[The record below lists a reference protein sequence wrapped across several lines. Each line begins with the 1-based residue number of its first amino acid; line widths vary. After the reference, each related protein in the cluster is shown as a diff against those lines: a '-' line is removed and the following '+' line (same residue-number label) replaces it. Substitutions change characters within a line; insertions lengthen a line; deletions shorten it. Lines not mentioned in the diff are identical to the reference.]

1 MSRRGVCVC
10 ALFLLSC
17 GARSS
22 DATSAAPRA
31 GQAVLASTLGGSE
44 LALRSIGAAE
54 NGAWR
59 LSQNGFVG
67 NYLRVDALG
76 TVRLSLE
83 ATAVKTSERAPR
95 VRLVIADAERVI
107 ELGDAPG
114 ERQLDVQLP
123 IGTYLARVD
132 FLRAAPGD
140 ALVVKQLGLN
150 GATWL
155 PGNTDQLAL
164 TAANT
169 YIDEFRRGR
178 AALELPVDLAGKRA
192 HVRLER
198 HAFGFGANI
207 PRANNQLIPDGALSD
222 DQERFQRLLLE
233 NFNWV
238 VLSNGG
244 KWAYQ
249 EAERDTVDMSYVDR
263 FLDFSEQYGLT
274 ARMHNLIWDTEQQ
287 PPWVSAKDDKA
298 PGLLTRAAAGDALA
312 KAELLAEIDQRIG
325 YYVRGRSQRYL
336 ELDVLNES
344 LHRPRYFQVLGESGV
359 AELFRRV
366 KKAAA
371 PDTRLYLNEFNVL
384 QFSEDPLA
392 SEKQPDPFAN
402 WYRWHAEA
410 LLGLGAPIDGLGVQ
424 YYADVRGAD
433 EIGDNAHS
441 AARIAG
447 ALHNLSGTGLRLTL
461 SEFEV
466 RPRPAPVE
474 RGPDMLEQTLRL
486 VFGTPHADA
495 FLIWGIWTKQ
505 AQAPA
510 PLSLLLDDDNA
521 LTPAGFRYK
530 ALMREWSTELELP
543 IAADGMV
550 ELVGFFGDYSVRVD
564 GELLCFT
571 LTKGRT
577 AYTPLAP
584 ASGSCIGPSR

>member
-1 MSRRGVCVC
+1 MNRAGVWVC

-17 GARSS
+17 GAHSREGTG
-22 DATSAAPRA
+22 TSAAPLRGPA
-31 GQAVLASTLGGSE
+31 ALASALRGSD
-44 LALRSIGAAE
+44 LALHSSGAAE

-76 TVRLSLE
+76 MVTLSFD
-83 ATAVKTSERAPR
+83 ATALKATERAPR
-95 VRLVIADAERVI
+95 VRLVIADAEQLI
-107 ELGDAPG
+107 ELGDGPG
-114 ERQLDVQLP
+114 ERELRVQLP

-140 ALVVKQLGLN
+140 ALVLKQLALN

-155 PGNTDQLAL
+155 PGNTDQHAL
-164 TAANT
+164 SAANT

-178 AALELPVDLAGKRA
+178 AQLELPIDLVGKRA
-192 HVRLER
+192 QVRLER
-198 HAFGFGANI
+198 HNFGFGANI
-207 PRANNQLIPDGALSD
+207 PRANNQLIPDGPLSA

-249 EAERDTVDMSYVDR
+249 EAERDVVDMGYVDR
-263 FLDFSEQYGLT
+263 FLDFCKQYGLT

-287 PPWVSAKDDKA
+287 PAWIMSKDEQA
-298 PGLLTRAAAGDALA
+298 PGLLTRAAAGDAAA
-312 KAELLAEIDQRIG
+312 KTELVAEIDERID
-325 YYVRGRSQRYL
+325 YYVRGRSRRYL

-344 LHRPRYFQVLGESGV
+344 VHRPRYLQALGEAGV
-359 AELFRRV
+359 AELFRKV
-366 KKAAA
+366 KKAAS
-371 PDTRLYLNEFNVL
+371 PGTHLYLNEFNVL

-392 SEKQPDPFAN
+392 AEKQPDPFAN

-410 LLGLGAPIDGLGVQ
+410 LLAAGAPIDGLGVQ

-433 EIGDNAHS
+433 ELGDNVHS

-466 RPRPAPVE
+466 RPRPSPVE

-486 VFGTPHADA
+486 VFGTAHADA
-495 FLIWGIWTKQ
+495 FLIWAIWAKQ
-505 AQAPA
+505 AQTPP
-510 PLSLLLDDDNA
+510 PLSLLLDDQNE
-521 LTPAGFRYK
+521 LTPAGMRYK
-530 ALMREWSTELELP
+530 ALMREWSTDLDLP
-543 IAADGMV
+543 IAQGGSV

-577 AYTPLAP
+577 QYTPQVP
-584 ASGSCIGPSR
+584 ASGGCAR

>member
-1 MSRRGVCVC
+1 MIRAEVWVC
-10 ALFLLSC
+10 ALLLLSC

-22 DATSAAPRA
+22 APTSAAPPRSPA
-31 GQAVLASTLGGSE
+31 ALARTLRGSD
-44 LALRSIGAAE
+44 LALRSTGVTE

-59 LSQNGFVG
+59 LPQSGFVG

-76 TVRLSLE
+76 TVTLSLD
-83 ATAVKTSERAPR
+83 ATAVKAAARAPR
-95 VRLVIADAERVI
+95 VRLVIADAEQLF

-114 ERQLDVQLP
+114 ERQLRVQLP

-132 FLRAAPGD
+132 FVRAAPGD
-140 ALVVKQLGLN
+140 ALLVKQLALH

-155 PGNTDQLAL
+155 PGNTDQHAL
-164 TAANT
+164 SAANT

-178 AALELPVDLAGKRA
+178 AALQLPLDLAGKRA
-192 HVRLER
+192 QVRLER

-207 PRANNQLIPDGALSD
+207 PRADNQLIPDGPLSE

-233 NFNWV
+233 NFNWA

-249 EAERDTVDMSYVDR
+249 EPERDVVDMGYVDR
-263 FLDFSEQYGLT
+263 FLEFCQQYGLS

-287 PPWVSAKDDKA
+287 PTWIMSKDEQA
-298 PGLLTRAAAGDALA
+298 PGLLTRAAAGDAAA
-312 KAELLAEIDQRIG
+312 KRELLEEIDERIA

-344 LHRPRYFQVLGESGV
+344 LHRPRYFQVLGEVGV
-359 AELFRRV
+359 AELFRKV
-366 KKAAA
+366 KKAAS

-392 SEKQPDPFAN
+392 REKRPDPFAN

-410 LLGLGAPIDGLGVQ
+410 LLAAGAPIDGLGVQ

-433 EIGDNAHS
+433 ELGDNVHS
-441 AARIAG
+441 AARIA
-447 ALHNLSGTGLRLTL
+447 AVLHNLSGTGLRLTL

-495 FLIWGIWTKQ
+495 FLIWAIWAKQ
-505 AQAPA
+505 AQTPA
-510 PLSLLLDDDNA
+510 PLSLLLDDANE
-521 LTPAGFRYK
+521 LTPAGWRYK
-530 ALMREWSTELELP
+530 ALMREWSTALELP
-543 IAADGMV
+543 IAQGGKV

-564 GELLCFT
+564 GELLCFS

-577 AYTPLAP
+577 EYTPLPP
-584 ASGSCIGPSR
+584 ASGSCTR